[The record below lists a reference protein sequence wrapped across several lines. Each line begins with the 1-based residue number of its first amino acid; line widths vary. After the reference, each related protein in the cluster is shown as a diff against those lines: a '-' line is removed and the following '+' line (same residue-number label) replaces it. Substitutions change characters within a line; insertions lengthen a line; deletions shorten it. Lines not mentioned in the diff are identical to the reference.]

1 MGDHLINTEINAQR
15 IAAVENCF
23 GANGQPLALPGRVLV
38 GEGLLTKIC
47 RKKSKARM
55 FFLFSD
61 ILVYGTIIIQKTKYA
76 GQQIIPLENVTV
88 QSLEDSDEQ
97 KNQWLIKTSRKSFV
111 VCAATP
117 LEKEDWMRHITN
129 CVEQLLEKTGK
140 TPSTDHAAPWIPD
153 KMTEICM
160 RCTQKKFNTITR
172 RHHCRKCGFV
182 VCHSCSKHKFLMPQ
196 QSSKPLRVCTLCYHQ
211 LVEEKNKESP
221 SETKADKTT
230 GQKAMV
236 ASNDEDSE
244 KSSDDE
250 KPEQWPGQEQF
261 FSSDCS
267 WSSFHTE
274 S

>member
-1 MGDHLINTEINAQR
+1 MADHLINTEMNAQR

-38 GEGLLTKIC
+38 GEGLLTKVC
-47 RKKSKARM
+47 RKKPKARV
-55 FFLFSD
+55 FFLFND
-61 ILVYGTIIIQKTKYA
+61 ILVYGTVIIHKTKYA

-88 QSLEDSDEQ
+88 QNLEDSYEQ

-111 VCAATP
+111 VSAATP
-117 LEKEDWMRHITN
+117 LEKEDWMRHIGN
-129 CVEQLLEKTGK
+129 CVKQLLEQTGK
-140 TPSTDHAAPWIPD
+140 TPPTDHAAPWIPD

-160 RCTQKKFNTITR
+160 RCTQKKFSTVIR

-182 VCHSCSKHKFLMPQ
+182 VCHSCSKNKFLMPQ

-211 LVEEKNKESP
+211 LMEEKSKECR
-221 SETKADKTT
+221 KADDVND
-230 GQKAMV
+230 QRAMV

-250 KPEQWPGQEQF
+250 KTEQWPEQEQF
-261 FSSDCS
+261 FSSGCS
-267 WSSFHTE
+267 WSSFHT
-274 S
+274 